1 MYLGNE
7 KLKLIAN
14 ELLHSVCSNAT
25 IDWHH
30 SEMARAKIR
39 VAVKRIKKI
48 WLPARSV
55 IGRHPNHFT
64 YYKLC

>member
-14 ELLHSVCSNAT
+14 DLLQSVRSKAT

-30 SEMARAKIR
+30 SEMARDKIR
-39 VAVKRIKKI
+39 VAVKRILKKYGYPQD
-48 WLPARSV
+48 L
-55 IGRHPNHFT
+55 
-64 YYKLC
+64 

>member
-39 VAVKRIKKI
+39 VAVKRILKKYGYPQD
-48 WLPARSV
+48 L
-55 IGRHPNHFT
+55 
-64 YYKLC
+64 